1 MRRRLLSHFSLVL
14 ALVLV
19 LSGIGVDQG
28 ALAQSAPQRFLVFTT
43 GAPGV
48 NQGVRQ
54 AVARARGDVL
64 DEIRVEQDLEF
75 LVVRVPGSVMRD
87 LAQQPG
93 VHEVASEIPPVPFD
107 DTINWGVDRID
118 AECVW
123 ALTLSTTCRAGY
135 NGAQRDNAVGS
146 TSGEGVVVA
155 ITDTGVQL
163 NHPDLQTNLTGP
175 HADCTTDGQEC
186 NTAPGVGGDTDGHG
200 THVAGIVGATDN
212 GAQTIGVS
220 PKVSLLSV
228 KCLSPSTFNSCLRA
242 VRYAGGR
249 DQNGTKVSASR
260 AKVVNMSWGWSRNL
274 ERQCRSC
281 VRTIEVVM
289 NQAWNDDGLVLVAA
303 AGNEGISTGRGDNVG
318 YPARVDSSV
327 IAVAATDWTDVRASF
342 SSTGPSVD
350 LAAPGVGI
358 VSSYLGG
365 GTADLMGTSMA
376 SPHVAGAAALVISS
390 GITNNSNSAVRN
402 RLEATADDL
411 GASGR
416 DSQFG
421 LGLVDAQQAATTQEE
436 LRP

>member
-1 MRRRLLSHFSLVL
+1 MRRRLLSRFSLVL

-123 ALTLSTTCRAGY
+123 ALHPTTCRAGY
-135 NGAQRDNAVGS
+135 TGPSRDNVAGS
-146 TSGEGVVVA
+146 PSGEGVVVA

-163 NHPDLQTNLTGP
+163 NHPDLEANLIGQP
-175 HADCTTDGQEC
+175 HADCTRDGQEC

-200 THVAGIVGATDN
+200 THVAGVVGATDN
-212 GAQTIGVS
+212 GGQTIGVS
-220 PKVSLLSV
+220 PKASLLSV

-242 VRYAGGR
+242 VRYAGGLN
-249 DQNGTKVSASR
+249 QNGGQVSPPR
-260 AKVVNMSWGWSRNL
+260 AKVVNMSWGWSRSL

-281 VRTIEVVM
+281 VRTIEAIM
-289 NQAWNDDGLVLVAA
+289 NEAWGRGLVLVAA
-303 AGNEGISTGRGDNVG
+303 AGNEGMGTGRGDNVG

-411 GASGR
+411 GTSGR